1 MGPRRAHPARKGL
14 TLRRPG
20 HFAHFAFLG
29 RTRTLMD
36 QLSALTV
43 LEGQSLLRM
52 DPRRALPVVKG
63 LSPPAAEPFANGAMM
78 VTLQTLLD
86 IHFVQSVLKDQS
98 HRQTNRRAYPVQQG
112 LKWTVIG

>member
-1 MGPRRAHPARKGL
+1 MGPRRAHPVRKGL
-14 TLRRPG
+14 TLRRSD

-29 RTRTLMD
+29 RTRTLLD

-43 LEGQSLLRM
+43 LEGQCLLRM
-52 DPRRALPVVKG
+52 DPRRALPVAKG

-86 IHFVQSVLKDQS
+86 IHFVQSVLEDQS
-98 HRQTNRRAYPVQQG
+98 RRQTNHRAYPVPQG